1 MKKFVFVFLSV
12 SILSGCAAVMTQ
24 QLSDARR
31 EFANDKFTES
41 AENFSGGAD
50 IQSQNNLQL
59 LITGLADFTA
69 KNYSQSDAAFEE
81 FNRRNIDTTSGSI
94 LREATSLIGGQ
105 LSNDYKPSMMDSLFV
120 SYYQIWD
127 AIGDGRYDDVRV
139 IINQS
144 YARQQEMSR
153 EYAELVEKNK
163 NRITDNNNEAL
174 SKITE
179 QNATWAAYSD
189 IMNPALMYLSGIW
202 FLNDADFNN
211 ARTYL
216 NRANGMTPNNPFIK
230 SDLELAEQNTRPAN
244 TTWIFIE
251 SGFAPILH
259 EETMSLPVITNN
271 GIIFTSI
278 AVAEP
283 IFWNGRTTINGA
295 KHLADVNAMFMT
307 EFNEYRINDAL
318 RAFAAASARVVAQAV
333 AYNSDSKFAGLIG
346 LGSTIFSITTN
357 NAEVRSW
364 ATLPEQIYVIRQHT
378 PKSRLIELKS
388 GDKIVANINL
398 ESSGNNLVYV
408 RLTGGTPNIHTMKL
422 N

>member
-1 MKKFVFVFLSV
+1 
-12 SILSGCAAVMTQ
+12 MTQ

-69 KNYSQSDAAFEE
+69 KKYSQSDAAFEE

-163 NRITDNNNEAL
+163 NRITDDNNDAL

-202 FLNDADFNN
+202 FLNDGDFNN
-211 ARTYL
+211 AQTYL
-216 NRANGMTPNNPFIK
+216 NRANGMSPNNPFIK
-230 SDLELAEQNTRPAN
+230 SDL
-244 TTWIFIE
+244 
-251 SGFAPILH
+251 
-259 EETMSLPVITNN
+259 
-271 GIIFTSI
+271 
-278 AVAEP
+278 
-283 IFWNGRTTINGA
+283 
-295 KHLADVNAMFMT
+295 
-307 EFNEYRINDAL
+307 
-318 RAFAAASARVVAQAV
+318 
-333 AYNSDSKFAGLIG
+333 
-346 LGSTIFSITTN
+346 
-357 NAEVRSW
+357 
-364 ATLPEQIYVIRQHT
+364 
-378 PKSRLIELKS
+378 
-388 GDKIVANINL
+388 
-398 ESSGNNLVYV
+398 
-408 RLTGGTPNIHTMKL
+408 
-422 N
+422 